1 MALREIVTDFAE
13 LYDASAEEKS
23 VCLDVVVIGEPAAI
37 GDKEL
42 LASATANL
50 VDNALKYAGDGA
62 NVRLKAIKE
71 EASVAIVVEDNGP
84 GIPREERQ
92 KVLTRFYRVDRSRSL
107 PGNGLGPSIVKA
119 ICQLHGGT
127 LALGDAMPGLTVRMS
142 LPAGDTKTTPNVRV
156 MKELAAPS
164 NRAPVATSIR
174 PT

>member
-1 MALREIVTDFAE
+1 LREIVTDVAE

-23 VCLDVVVIGEPAAI
+23 VCLDVVVVGEPVAI

-62 NVRLKAIKE
+62 NVRLKAAKE

-92 KVLTRFYRVDRSRSL
+92 NVLTRVYRVDRSRSL
-107 PGNGLGPSIVKA
+107 PGNGLGLSIVKA

-127 LALGDAMPGLTVRMS
+127 FALGDAMPGLTVRMS
-142 LPAGDTKTTPNVRV
+142 LPAGDTKRHRT
-156 MKELAAPS
+156 L
-164 NRAPVATSIR
+164 I
-174 PT
+174 